1 MSRHRRRRS
10 ESSDSDESHGRHHR
24 KKRRMSAAEENRMI
38 AEYLAKKAEKK
49 ALKLEKKKKTETFV
63 WKKKIER
70 DVCQG
75 RIDDSYFAVKD
86 EEERRAEIEKVQRR
100 REERARQRA
109 QREEEMELLARERA
123 RAEFQDWEKKEEEF
137 NYEQSRIKSE
147 KRLRE
152 GRFKPIDHL
161 VLMSKHLNGGSES
174 DDEFDQMEMDLKEP
188 YMHAFKGLAVEGL
201 EELRADIQMNVDH
214 CNSAIPEQSVFWKF
228 WKALLVVCDSELVEA
243 RRKDAAD
250 RARVRGEEPPAE
262 RKGLHSSVEADV
274 KAVLDQYSTF
284 RELELLEHQTEEKVN
299 GEDKLTEFWEAIL
312 SQLPLL
318 KAKAYLKKQYA
329 KILDK
334 YLQRLEQ
341 EVVDGED
348 NFDIVPG
355 SRADSMEE
363 EEREDEAGSF
373 SPQAFHGDEKDQLI
387 DAEEDRALLERKRM
401 AVKQRRNQA
410 AAATAKPPQED
421 DLEMKQVA
429 MRAMGDKREG
439 DVVFGSD
446 NEVNINP
453 SELTYNSL
461 NDKYRPRKPKYYNR
475 FHTGFEWNKYNQ
487 THYDHDNPPPKV
499 VLGYKFNIFY
509 PDLIDRT
516 RTPIYRIEKDEGV
529 DNTNNNTC
537 IIRFSAGPPYEDI
550 AFRIVNRDWELSHK
564 KGFKCSF
571 EHGILQLY
579 FNFKRYRYRS
589 HEIVCPRHQ
598 RMYMVIVDGPG
609 RVTVK
614 KTTLALLI
622 GIYDDP
628 MTPGQCNM
636 IVERLGNYL
645 VEQGL

>member
-10 ESSDSDESHGRHHR
+10 ESSDSDESHSRHHR
-24 KKRRMSAAEENRMI
+24 KKRRLSAEEEDQMI

-63 WKKKIER
+63 WRKKIER

-75 RIDDSYFAVKD
+75 RVPLDDSYFAVKD
-86 EEERRAEIEKVQRR
+86 EEERRAEIAKVKQR

-123 RAEFQDWEKKEEEF
+123 RAEFQDWEKKEEEL

-161 VLMSKHLNGGSES
+161 VLMSKHLNGDSES
-174 DDEFDQMEMDLKEP
+174 DEDFDHMGMDLKEP

-201 EELRADIQMNVDH
+201 EELRDDIQMNLDH
-214 CNSAIPEQSVFWKF
+214 CNSAMPEHVEFWE
-228 WKALLVVCDSELVEA
+228 ALLVLCDSELVEA
-243 RRKDAAD
+243 RRKDAVD
-250 RARVRGEEPPAE
+250 RARVRGEEPPVE

-274 KAVLDQYSTF
+274 KAVLDQYSTLS
-284 RELELLEHQTEEKVN
+284 ELDLLQRQTEEKVS
-299 GEDKLTEFWEAIL
+299 GEDKLTEFWEAIH
-312 SQLPLL
+312 SRLPVL
-318 KAKAYLKKQYA
+318 KAKAYLKEQYA
-329 KILDK
+329 KILHK

-348 NFDIVPG
+348 NSDIVHG
-355 SRADSMEE
+355 SRAEPMAEE
-363 EEREDEAGSF
+363 DMEDETGSF
-373 SPQAFHGDEKDQLI
+373 SPQVFHGDEKEPVI

-401 AVKQRRNQA
+401 AVLEGQQRRIQA
-410 AAATAKPPQED
+410 ATATAKPRPKED
-421 DLEMKQVA
+421 DLEMRQVA
-429 MRAMGDKREG
+429 MRAMGEMREG
-439 DVVFGSD
+439 DVVFGSGS
-446 NEVNINP
+446 EVNINP
-453 SELTYNSL
+453 SELAYNSL

-516 RTPIYRIEKDEGV
+516 KTPSYYIEKDEGV
-529 DNTNNNTC
+529 DNKNNDTC

-550 AFRIVNRDWELSHK
+550 AFRIVNRDWEVSQK
-564 KGFKCSF
+564 KGYKSTF
-571 EHGILQLY
+571 ERGILQLY
-579 FNFKRYRYRS
+579 FNFKRYRYR
-589 HEIVCPRHQ
+589 R
-598 RMYMVIVDGPG
+598 
-609 RVTVK
+609 
-614 KTTLALLI
+614 
-622 GIYDDP
+622 
-628 MTPGQCNM
+628 
-636 IVERLGNYL
+636 
-645 VEQGL
+645 

>member
-24 KKRRMSAAEENRMI
+24 KKRRMSAAEDDRMI

-49 ALKLEKKKKTETFV
+49 ALKLEKKNKTETF
-63 WKKKIER
+63 
-70 DVCQG
+70 
-75 RIDDSYFAVKD
+75 
-86 EEERRAEIEKVQRR
+86 VQRR
-100 REERARQRA
+100 REERARQIA

-123 RAEFQDWEKKEEEF
+123 RAEFQDWEKKEEDF

-152 GRFKPIDHL
+152 GPFKPIDHL

-174 DDEFDQMEMDLKEP
+174 DDEFDQIEMKEP
-188 YMHAFKGLAVEGL
+188 YMHAFNGLAVEGL

-214 CNSAIPEQSVFWKF
+214 CNSAIPEQLVF

-284 RELELLEHQTEEKVN
+284 RELELLEHQTEEKVS

-318 KAKAYLKKQYA
+318 KAKAYLKERYA

-373 SPQAFHGDEKDQLI
+373 SPQAFHGDEKDQVI

-429 MRAMGDKREG
+429 MRAMGEKREG
-439 DVVFGSD
+439 DVVFG
-446 NEVNINP
+446 
-453 SELTYNSL
+453 
-461 NDKYRPRKPKYYNR
+461 
-475 FHTGFEWNKYNQ
+475 
-487 THYDHDNPPPKV
+487 
-499 VLGYKFNIFY
+499 
-509 PDLIDRT
+509 T

-550 AFRIVNRDWELSHK
+550 AFWIVNRDWELSHK
-564 KGFKCSF
+564 KGFKCTF
-571 EHGILQLY
+571 ERGILQLY
-579 FNFKRYRYRS
+579 FNFKRYRYR
-589 HEIVCPRHQ
+589 R
-598 RMYMVIVDGPG
+598 
-609 RVTVK
+609 
-614 KTTLALLI
+614 
-622 GIYDDP
+622 
-628 MTPGQCNM
+628 
-636 IVERLGNYL
+636 
-645 VEQGL
+645 